1 MSLGLFS
8 TLVGSTQEMKDT
20 AIEVG
25 SALGSMALAK
35 MAMEEIG
42 DRLPDAAAPAKPFLP
57 VIPIL
62 GGLFLGNYLRRYDVR
77 VAAGVR
83 LGLVAYGTFAGV
95 KAIAAVAKNEQLTSL
110 VSKIPLAGLGDVTVP
125 LLGLGAYGLGMDA
138 QMRSQGLGLAP
149 TTVERLRGA
158 PTTARFSGFRGAPST
173 ATVMTSMDQLQGL
186 GGVGRM

>member
-25 SALGSMALAK
+25 SALGSMAVAK
-35 MAMEEIG
+35 FAMDEVG
-42 DRLPDAAAPAKPFLP
+42 DRLPAAAAPAKPFLP
-57 VIPIL
+57 LVPIL
-62 GGLFLGNYLRRYDVR
+62 GGLFLGNYLRRFDVR

-83 LGLVAYGTFAGV
+83 LGLVAYGAFAGV
-95 KAIAAVAKNEQLTSL
+95 KAIAEKVGNAQLTSL
-110 VSKIPLAGLGDVTVP
+110 VSKVPLAGLGEVTVP

-138 QMRSQGLGLAP
+138 QMRSQGLALAP

-158 PTTARFSGFRGAPST
+158 PMTASFRGLRGAPT
-173 ATVMTSMDQLQGL
+173 TVMTGMDQLQGL